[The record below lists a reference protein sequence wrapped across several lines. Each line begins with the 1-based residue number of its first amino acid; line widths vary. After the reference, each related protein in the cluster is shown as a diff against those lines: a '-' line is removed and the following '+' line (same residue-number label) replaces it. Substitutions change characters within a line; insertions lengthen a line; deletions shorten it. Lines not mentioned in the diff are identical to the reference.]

1 MLYPKQIM
9 NKQNKQSIKNMKK
22 LLFLLLVFAFVNLA
36 KAQDSSN
43 AVYAFSLD
51 QCVEFAHKN
60 NVQVKN
66 ALLAID
72 VQNQTNR
79 EIAGA
84 ALPTIS
90 TNLSGTDYTKIP
102 TSLLPGQIFGGAP
115 GTFIPVQFGTK
126 FNANYGASIQQLL
139 FDGQVF
145 IALQARATSMEMQR
159 KNAALT
165 EEAIKANIYKI
176 YYQLSASKTQLNIL
190 DANIN
195 RIKSLAHDAQIMY
208 KNGFAEKLDVDK
220 LSVQLNNLETEKLKA
235 NNSVAIGYM
244 GLKMLMGMPVKDSL
258 VLTDVV
264 NETSLNNDVLTE
276 NNFQYNVRKDFQ
288 YLGTIKKLNE
298 YNIKRY
304 QLSNLPTIAMSGSYS
319 KNAQRSK
326 FDFFESGNW
335 FTTSLISLNVS
346 LPIFNGF
353 ATDARIK
360 RTKIEL
366 KQTEN
371 QIDALKNSI
380 DNEITQAKLNYM
392 SSVATVQFQKKNMEL
407 AETVYGQTKKKFEAG
422 TGSNTEI
429 SAAQA
434 DLVSAQNNYMNALYS
449 ALIAKVDLLKATGKL

>member
-1 MLYPKQIM
+1 
-9 NKQNKQSIKNMKK
+9 MKK
-22 LLFLLLVFAFVNLA
+22 IIFVIMSFAIAGLLQ
-36 KAQDSSN
+36 AQDAKN
-43 AVYAFSLD
+43 AIHSFSLE
-51 QCVEFAHKN
+51 QCVDFAQKN

-66 ALLAID
+66 SLLAIE
-72 VQNQTNR
+72 VQAQTNR
-79 EIAGA
+79 EIAAA
-84 ALPTIS
+84 ALPTVN
-90 TNLSGTDYTKIP
+90 TNLGGTNYLIIP
-102 TSLLPGQIFGGAP
+102 TSLLPGQIFGGTP

-145 IALQARATSMEMQR
+145 IALQARATSIDLQR
-159 KNAALT
+159 KNSALT
-165 EEAIKANIYKI
+165 QEAIKTNIYKI

-195 RIKSLAHDAQIMY
+195 RIKALAHDAEIMY

-220 LSVQLNNLETEKLKA
+220 ISVQLNNLETEKLKA

-258 VLTDVV
+258 VLTDVI
-264 NETSLNNDVLTE
+264 NESSLTNDVLSDAD
-276 NNFQYNVRKDFQ
+276 FQYNVRKDFQ
-288 YLGTIKKLNE
+288 YLNTVKKMNE
-298 YNIKRY
+298 FNVKRY
-304 QLSNLPTIAMSGSYS
+304 QLSNLPTVSMSGSYS

-326 FDFFESGNW
+326 FDFFEGGNW
-335 FTTSLISLNVS
+335 FNTSLVSLNIN

-371 QIDALKNSI
+371 QIESLKNNI
-380 DNEITQAKLNYM
+380 DNELNQSKLNYM

-407 AETVYGQTKKKFEAG
+407 AERVYQQTKKKYEAG

-429 SAAQA
+429 SAAQT
-434 DLVSAQNNYMNALYS
+434 DLVSAQNNYMNALYA
-449 ALIAKVDLLKATGKL
+449 ALIAKVDLLKASGKL

>member
-1 MLYPKQIM
+1 
-9 NKQNKQSIKNMKK
+9 MKK
-22 LLFLLLVFAFVNLA
+22 LIFLSLVVAMTNFVQ
-36 KAQDSSN
+36 AQSPSKVVN
-43 AVYAFSLD
+43 AFSLD
-51 QCVEFAHKN
+51 QCVEYAQKN

-66 ALLAID
+66 ALLAIE
-72 VQNQTNR
+72 VQAQTNR
-79 EIAGA
+79 EIAA
-84 ALPTIS
+84 TAFPTIN
-90 TNLSGTDYTKIP
+90 TNVSGTDYTKIP

-165 EEAIKANIYKI
+165 QEAIKANIYKI

-190 DANIN
+190 DANMN
-195 RIKSLAHDAQIMY
+195 RVKNLAHDAQIMY

-244 GLKMLMGMPVKDSL
+244 GLKMLMGMPVNDSL
-258 VLTDVV
+258 SLTDVI
-264 NETSLNNDVLTE
+264 NETSLNNDILIE
-276 NNFQYNVRKDFQ
+276 SNFQYNVRKDFQ
-288 YLGTIKKLNE
+288 YLSTIKKLNE
-298 YNIKRY
+298 FNIKRY
-304 QLSNLPTIAMSGSYS
+304 QLSNLPTITMSGSYS
-319 KNAQRSK
+319 KNAQRSE
-326 FDFFESGNW
+326 FDFFKGGNW

-366 KQTEN
+366 MQTEN
-371 QIDALKNSI
+371 QIESLKNSI

-407 AETVYGQTKKKFEAG
+407 AEAVYGQTKKKFEAG

-434 DLVSAQNNYMNALYS
+434 DLVSAQNNYMNALYT
-449 ALIAKVDLLKATGKL
+449 ALIAKVDFMKATGKL

>member
-1 MLYPKQIM
+1 
-9 NKQNKQSIKNMKK
+9 MKK
-22 LLFLLLVFAFVNLA
+22 LFFLLLSLA
-36 KAQDSSN
+36 AASFSQAQD
-43 AVYAFSLD
+43 ADKITHAFSLD
-51 QCVEFAHKN
+51 QCVDFAQKN

-66 ALLAID
+66 ALLA
-72 VQNQTNR
+72 VQVQAQTNR
-79 EIAGA
+79 EIAAA
-84 ALPTIS
+84 ALPTITAS
-90 TNLSGTDYTKIP
+90 TSVVDYTQIP
-102 TSLLPGQIFGGAP
+102 TSLLPAQIFGGPA

-126 FNANYGASIQQLL
+126 YNANYGANMQQLL

-145 IALQARATSMEMQR
+145 IALRARATSMDLQR

-165 EEAIKANIYKI
+165 QENIKANIYKI

-190 DANIN
+190 DANIA
-195 RIKSLAHDAQIMY
+195 RLKTLARDAQIMY

-220 LSVQLNNLETEKLKA
+220 VNVQLNNLETEKLKA

-258 VLTDVV
+258 VLTDVI
-264 NETSLNNDVLTE
+264 NEKSLTNDILSE
-276 NNFQYNVRKDFQ
+276 SDFQYSVRKDFQ
-288 YLGTIKKLNE
+288 YLNTVKKMNQF
-298 YNIKRY
+298 NVKRY
-304 QLSNLPTIAMSGSYS
+304 QLSNLPTISMGASFS

-326 FDFFESGNW
+326 FDFFEGGNW
-335 FTTSLISLNVS
+335 FPTSLINLNIS

-353 ATDARIK
+353 ATDAKIK

-366 KQTEN
+366 RQTEN
-371 QIDALKNSI
+371 QIEALKNSI
-380 DNEITQAKLNYM
+380 DNEMNQAKLNYM

-407 AETVYGQTKKKFEAG
+407 AESVYQQTKKKFEAG

-434 DLVSAQNNYMNALYS
+434 DLVSAQNNYMNALYT

>member
-1 MLYPKQIM
+1 
-9 NKQNKQSIKNMKK
+9 MKK
-22 LLFLLLVFAFVNLA
+22 LFFLLLGLTAASFSQ
-36 KAQDSSN
+36 AQD
-43 AVYAFSLD
+43 ADKITHAFSLD
-51 QCVEFAHKN
+51 QCVDFAQKN

-66 ALLAID
+66 ALLA
-72 VQNQTNR
+72 VQVQAQTNR
-79 EIAGA
+79 EIAAA
-84 ALPTIS
+84 ALPTITAS
-90 TNLSGTDYTKIP
+90 TNLVDYTQIP
-102 TSLLPGQIFGGAP
+102 TSLLPAQIFGGPA

-126 FNANYGASIQQLL
+126 FNATYGANLQQLL

-145 IALQARATSMEMQR
+145 IALRARATSMDLQR

-165 EEAIKANIYKI
+165 QENIKANIYKI

-190 DANIN
+190 DANIT
-195 RIKSLAHDAQIMY
+195 RLKTLARDAQIMY

-220 LSVQLNNLETEKLKA
+220 VNVQLNNLETEKLKA

-258 VLTDVV
+258 VLTDVI
-264 NETSLNNDVLTE
+264 NEKSLTNDILTE
-276 NNFQYNVRKDFQ
+276 TDFQYNVRKDFQ
-288 YLGTIKKLNE
+288 YLNTVKKMNQF
-298 YNIKRY
+298 NVKRY
-304 QLSNLPTIAMSGSYS
+304 QLSNLPTISMTGSYS
-319 KNAQRSK
+319 KNAQRSQ
-326 FDFFESGNW
+326 FDFFEGGNW
-335 FTTSLISLNVS
+335 FPTSLINLNIS

-371 QIDALKNSI
+371 QIEALKNSI
-380 DNEITQAKLNYM
+380 DNEMNQAKLNYM

-407 AETVYGQTKKKFEAG
+407 AESVYQQTKKKFEAG

-434 DLVSAQNNYMNALYS
+434 DLVSAQNNYMNALYA
-449 ALIAKVDLLKATGKL
+449 ALIAKVDLLKASGKL